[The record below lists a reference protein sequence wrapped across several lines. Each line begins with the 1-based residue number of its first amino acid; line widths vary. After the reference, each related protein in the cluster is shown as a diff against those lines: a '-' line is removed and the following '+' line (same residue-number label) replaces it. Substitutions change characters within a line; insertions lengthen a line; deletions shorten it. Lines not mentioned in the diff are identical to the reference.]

1 MRYHVNDH
9 LAQRL
14 PLFFGEVLE
23 DVAVVFLQQLE
34 SHSQVMV
41 LQHGFIVVH
50 QRQLRVCVEVKTVSL
65 VCVFFFCKVTEL
77 AVSNDFHLLVLIR
90 NWFDTPGWSTSW
102 MAAAKMAARISRSVK
117 TA

>member
-65 VCVFFFCKVTEL
+65 VFVIFFLFLIFLCFFC
-77 AVSNDFHLLVLIR
+77 F
-90 NWFDTPGWSTSW
+90 
-102 MAAAKMAARISRSVK
+102 
-117 TA
+117 